1 MAVPLQR
8 MEAEIALVPSD
19 VQVREVRSAADR
31 DRFIDLQY
39 ALYRHDPHF
48 VPPLRMERRDFLD
61 ASKNPFFLHADVD
74 LFLATRGERV
84 LGRIAV
90 VNDRNYNQFHG
101 TRMATF
107 GLFECVDEPGVAK
120 ALFQKAEKWA
130 RDRKL
135 DSLLGPVN
143 LSTNYDCGLLVDGF
157 DAPPVF
163 LMTYNPRYYM
173 DLFEA
178 VGLSKAKDLWAW
190 NIEMTA
196 KPDPK
201 ILRIAEKIRAR
212 EGVRVR
218 PVEMAHLGTE
228 IRRIKEIYNSAWEK
242 NWGFVPMTEAEFDH
256 MAKDMKAVVNPELL
270 LIAEV
275 KGQPVAFAMS
285 LPDMNQAFAKVTDG
299 RLTRF
304 GLPIGL
310 GKLLLGQRK
319 VNRARLVT
327 LGIKEGFRRRGL
339 DAILYIDT
347 IQAARR
353 LGYTGGEISWT
364 LEDNDLVNRAIESMG
379 GTRYKTY
386 RLYEKGL

>member
-1 MAVPLQR
+1 MAVPLQQVVP
-8 MEAEIALVPSD
+8 ELALVPD
-19 VQVREVRSAADR
+19 DIQVSAVRSEADLN
-31 DRFIDLQY
+31 RFIDLQY

-107 GLFECVDEPGVAK
+107 GLFECVDESGVAK

-130 RDRKL
+130 RERKL

-256 MAKDMKAVVNPELL
+256 MAKDMKAVRRPR
-270 LIAEV
+270 ASADRG
-275 KGQPVAFAMS
+275 GQGSTGGLRHVAPRHEPGLRQGHRWPADPLWAS
-285 LPDMNQAFAKVTDG
+285 HWPGQAAPGPAQGQSGPPGDPGHQG
-299 RLTRF
+299 RLPGDGASMPSSTST
-304 GLPIGL
+304 PS
-310 GKLLLGQRK
+310 
-319 VNRARLVT
+319 
-327 LGIKEGFRRRGL
+327 RRRA
-339 DAILYIDT
+339 D
-347 IQAARR
+347 
-353 LGYTGGEISWT
+353 W
-364 LEDNDLVNRAIESMG
+364 
-379 GTRYKTY
+379 GTPVVRSVGRSRTTTW
-386 RLYEKGL
+386 